1 LEERVASR
9 TRELAALVDVTAVAS
24 ASLDLDQVMR
34 ESLARIIEVM
44 RCEIGSI
51 HLLDRAE
58 NVLRLAAWQ
67 GTPEEILPE
76 IQTLPLGSGVA
87 GRVIA
92 NGRPLVVPTIGAE
105 TNAVPSAGRLLA
117 GHAYVGAPLRA
128 KGKVIGVLS
137 VIGAAGREFSAEAVT
152 LLASI
157 ADQVGIAV
165 ENAQLYK
172 QTEELAVAEERQRL
186 AREIHDTLAQGF
198 TGINIQLEAVESALE
213 TGQQVVALERL
224 SRARNLANQ
233 SLAEARRSVWALRS
247 VSLEEK
253 KLADALRDSVRGLTA
268 GTGLT
273 LSIGTPDDLARFPL
287 ELETDL
293 LRVVQEGVMNVVK
306 HAQAQH
312 LDINLNCENGQI
324 ELQIKD
330 DGRGFLVD
338 LAKPGRRDGSG
349 FGLIAMQERIARH
362 GGTLQVDSQ
371 PQRGTRIIAKLELQ
385 HKGA

>member
-1 LEERVASR
+1 
-9 TRELAALVDVTAVAS
+9 
-24 ASLDLDQVMR
+24 
-34 ESLARIIEVM
+34 
-44 RCEIGSI
+44 
-51 HLLDRAE
+51 
-58 NVLRLAAWQ
+58 
-67 GTPEEILPE
+67 
-76 IQTLPLGSGVA
+76 
-87 GRVIA
+87 
-92 NGRPLVVPTIGAE
+92 
-105 TNAVPSAGRLLA
+105 
-117 GHAYVGAPLRA
+117 VGAPLRA
-128 KGKVIGVLS
+128 KGKSVGVLS
-137 VIGAAGREFSAEAVT
+137 VIGSDGREFSAEAVT
-152 LLASI
+152 LLGSI

-165 ENAQLYK
+165 ENAQLYQ

-213 TGQQVVALERL
+213 TGQQKVALERL
-224 SRARNLANQ
+224 SRARKLANQ

-253 KLADALRDSVRGLTA
+253 KLADALRDSVRGLTT

-273 LSIGTPDDLARFPL
+273 LTIDAVDNLARFPV

-293 LRVVQEGVMNVVK
+293 LRIAQEAVMNVVK

-312 LDINLNCENGQI
+312 LDIRLSCEDRQI

-338 LAKPGRRDGSG
+338 LAKPARQDGSG
-349 FGLIAMQERIARH
+349 FGLIAMRERIARH
-362 GGTLQVDSQ
+362 GGTLQINSR
-371 PQRGTRIIAKLELQ
+371 PQRGTNIIAKVEFQ

>member
-1 LEERVASR
+1 VVAH
-9 TRELAALVDVTAVAS
+9 
-24 ASLDLDQVMR
+24 
-34 ESLARIIEVM
+34 
-44 RCEIGSI
+44 G
-51 HLLDRAE
+51 
-58 NVLRLAAWQ
+58 N
-67 GTPEEILPE
+67 
-76 IQTLPLGSGVA
+76 
-87 GRVIA
+87 
-92 NGRPLVVPTIGAE
+92 PLVVPTIGAE

-213 TGQQVVALERL
+213 TRQQAVALERL

-247 VSLEEK
+247 VSLEKK
-253 KLADALRDSVRGLTA
+253 KLSDALRDSARGLTA

-273 LSIGTPDDLARFPL
+273 LTIDAPDDLARFPL

-293 LRVVQEGVMNVVK
+293 LRVAQEAVMNVVK
-306 HAQAQH
+306 HARAQN

-338 LAKPGRRDGSG
+338 SAKTGRRDGSG

-362 GGTLQVDSQ
+362 GGTLQINSQ
-371 PQRGTRIIAKLELQ
+371 PQRGTNIIAKLEFQ